1 MKVRGIRW
9 LGTPTA
15 RYAETV
21 AFARDTLGLRLRIDE
36 EDFAVFEAENG
47 DTFEVFGPKGIADG
61 HEFMVAPVAGFEVDD
76 VVAAHGEMEAKGIR
90 FIGEVHGDGEGF
102 GHRLAVGRDCVD
114 VHNRFEEIIQLQRG
128 KDASGMGDIC
138 IGKD

>member
-1 MKVRGIRW
+1 VKVRGIRW

-21 AFARDTLGLRLRIDE
+21 AFTRDTLGLRLRIDE

-76 VVAAHGEMEAKGIR
+76 VVAARGEMEAMGIR
-90 FIGEVHGDGEGF
+90 FIGEVHEAESSAWSHFYGPDG
-102 GHRLAVGRDCVD
+102 HVY
-114 VHNRFEEIIQLQRG
+114 EITAR
-128 KDASGMGDIC
+128 K
-138 IGKD
+138 